1 MASEL
6 FVNKITGTSGTSGG
20 APITL
25 SGDTATLGSG
35 ADIKAAINASGTA
48 PIYACRAFVN
58 FDGTSVTNVSG
69 EDRCTIRS
77 SGNVTK
83 VVRSTTGKFVVHYT
97 TALPNANYTVVGYD
111 YSPILTELGKE
122 YGLTLHQGSFSTLED
137 SSILYDVIILNHVIE
152 HFTNFNKNMNQI
164 LQYLKPD
171 GLLFIGVPNLDNF
184 NQGQFQNAHTYYFT
198 PRTLKKCLTSH
209 NLYLLDSGP
218 ASKGYHMYS
227 VYKKKKSSTKQGF
240 SSIETNEYNFMM
252 KKYIYFQIRSSMVK
266 AVSVLG
272 LKKII
277 KSIWGLNNNN
287 L

>member
-83 VVRSTTGKFVVHYT
+83 VVRSTTGKFVVHFT
-97 TALPNANYTVVGYD
+97 TALPNANYTVVTDGVEDNGLWSAYGAGT
-111 YSPILTELGKE
+111 LTHA
-122 YGLTLHQGSFSTLED
+122 Y
-137 SSILYDVIILNHVIE
+137 
-152 HFTNFNKNMNQI
+152 
-164 LQYLKPD
+164 
-171 GLLFIGVPNLDNF
+171 
-184 NQGQFQNAHTYYFT
+184 
-198 PRTLKKCLTSH
+198 
-209 NLYLLDSGP
+209 
-218 ASKGYHMYS
+218 
-227 VYKKKKSSTKQGF
+227 KSSATTALF
-240 SSIETNEYNFMM
+240 
-252 KKYIYFQIRSSMVK
+252 YIGSHENSGTWVNLK
-266 AVSVLG
+266 NCNAAVFG
-272 LKKII
+272 
-277 KSIWGLNNNN
+277 
-287 L
+287 